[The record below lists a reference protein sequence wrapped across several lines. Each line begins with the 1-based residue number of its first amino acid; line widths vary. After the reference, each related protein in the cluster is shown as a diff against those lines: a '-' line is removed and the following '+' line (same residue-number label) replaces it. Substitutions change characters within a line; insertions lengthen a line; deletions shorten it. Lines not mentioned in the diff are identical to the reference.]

1 MHWVTAVWLAT
12 VSNTNLQSWKTNSTL
27 KCQNLQFGPFELAP
41 KVPMDSM
48 LNVYMNKPSVARY
61 RNPNTGSCSQL
72 VCAKPA
78 CTFYQCRWLIKSS
91 FPYVEFMGGSGEK
104 APDRTQGL
112 KRREWRCA
120 QFLIGVWFRV
130 HEPTLIRREGLCLL
144 NPKQV
149 VVPDERS
156 LIVKRF

>member
-1 MHWVTAVWLAT
+1 MAV
-12 VSNTNLQSWKTNSTL
+12 
-27 KCQNLQFGPFELAP
+27 E
-41 KVPMDSM
+41 
-48 LNVYMNKPSVARY
+48 R
-61 RNPNTGSCSQL
+61 
-72 VCAKPA
+72 
-78 CTFYQCRWLIKSS
+78 
-91 FPYVEFMGGSGEK
+91 K

-130 HEPTLIRREGLCLL
+130 HEPTLIRKEGLCLL